1 MCENRSAKKSE
12 VKDMYESESCG
23 NGMEE
28 ACICVAAV
36 DGDLILRYPCRERA
50 GLSSRGWKCQ
60 DCQPQETLVA
70 DM

>member
-1 MCENRSAKKSE
+1 MCENRSAKESE

-36 DGDLILRYPCRERA
+36 DGDLILRYPCARGLGCHRGA
-50 GLSSRGWKCQ
+50 GNAKTVN
-60 DCQPQETLVA
+60 PKILVC
-70 DM
+70 